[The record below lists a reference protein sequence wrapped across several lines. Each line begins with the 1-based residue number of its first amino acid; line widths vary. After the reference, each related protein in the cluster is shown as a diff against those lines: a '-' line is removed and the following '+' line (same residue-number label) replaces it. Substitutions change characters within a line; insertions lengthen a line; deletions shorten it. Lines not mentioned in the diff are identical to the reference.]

1 MKPPVAPQTFFGY
14 FSGSMEQ
21 VFPPKFITSGDRLS
35 PYPVMTSIDE
45 DAGKERNSKCMNFH
59 KIEIGHFT
67 HIYIYHYSK

>member
-1 MKPPVAPQTFFGY
+1 
-14 FSGSMEQ
+14 MEQ

-67 HIYIYHYSK
+67 HIYIYHYSNLQSKSLSSETLKGC